1 MKPLLVRKRD
11 SLNASIDFDGTEY
24 NYFYN
29 PLHYHPELE
38 LTLIVKSYGQR
49 KIGDNIENFTEGDL
63 VLVGGNL
70 PHVWKNDDIFFDEN
84 ANQKAQAICVKFLP
98 DFAGKEFLSR
108 PEMSAIK
115 TLLEEK
121 APLGIKLLG
130 ILREKVKRI
139 MLKLPDMD
147 ESERFIQLLYILNLI
162 AKSNEFELLASL
174 SYRNESLKNS
184 HRINVVLDYIVQHY
198 QEDLDLDKIAG
209 LVNMNK
215 NAFCRF
221 FKRGTRKSLFQVINE
236 VRIGK
241 AAQLLTETDMN
252 VLQIC
257 FACGFNN
264 ISNFNKA
271 FKKSLNVSPLVYR
284 KSMREFN
291 RA

>member
-49 KIGDNIENFTEGDL
+49 KIGDNIENFSEGDL

-108 PEMSAIK
+108 PEMSGIK

-121 APLGIKLLG
+121 APLGVKLHG
-130 ILREKVKRI
+130 TLREKVKKI

-209 LVNMNK
+209 LVNMNR

-241 AAQLLTETDMN
+241 ATQLLTETDMN

-271 FKKSLNVSPLVYR
+271 FKKSLNVSPLAYR